1 MVKLVKQVDQTV
13 ASGAKVVL
21 GGKRIER
28 PGAFMEATILT
39 NIKPGNPAYREE
51 FFGPVAL
58 MFRVKDEDEA
68 VALAND
74 SDFGLRASIFTR
86 DAAHGQRL
94 ASRIN
99 TGMVFINQP
108 TWTVPELPFGGIMD
122 SGYSRN
128 LSSMGIQKFVTKVV
142 RGLN

>member
-1 MVKLVKQVDQTV
+1 MDEATTLGPVASERAVVKLVKQVDQAV

-39 NIKPGNPAYREE
+39 NIKPGNLAYREE

-58 MFRVKDEDEA
+58 MFQVKDEDEA
-68 VALAND
+68 VVLAND

-86 DAAHGQRL
+86 DAARGQRL
-94 ASRIN
+94 ASRID

-108 TWTVPELPFGGIMD
+108 IWTAR
-122 SGYSRN
+122 RN
-128 LSSMGIQKFVTKVV
+128 CLSAA
-142 RGLN
+142 